1 MKRLLPYDNQWANIF
16 KIEKTRLKI
25 IVGNAVIQIHHMGST
40 SIPAMPAKPI
50 IDILA
55 EVSSFEALETHNPA
69 LKRIGYEARG
79 EYGIAGRRYYKKY
92 ATENNLGFHL
102 HAYLEDSFQVY
113 RHLAFRDY
121 LRLKPEIAQRYVAIK
136 EQYCDADG
144 ILSEEYQLA
153 KKPFVDA
160 LSLEAM
166 EYFEIRQTAP

>member
-16 KIEKTRLKI
+16 EIEKIRLKTI
-25 IVGNAVIQIHHMGST
+25 IGNAVIQIHHIGST

-55 EVSSFEALETHNPA
+55 AVSSFEALEFHNLA
-69 LKRIGYEARG
+69 LERIGYEARG
-79 EYGIAGRRYYKKY
+79 EYGIVDRRYYKKH

-102 HAYLEDSFQVY
+102 HAYLENSFQVN

-121 LRLKPEIAQRYVAIK
+121 LKLKPEIAQKYVAIK

-144 ILSEEYQLA
+144 ILSADYQLA

-166 EYFEIRQTAP
+166 EYFKPR